1 MKKFTLLLSLM
12 AIAGMTAQESG
23 TQAAS
28 KAKTKTVS
36 DYNKWSID
44 VGAGM
49 NKPVRPMQP
58 SFYSKSPEFLSV
70 HAGVRYMMNEKFGL
84 QANASYNEFQSA
96 GSSDDFKSE
105 MWSYGLDG
113 VVNLGNV
120 LDFKSWT
127 NTFGMLAHA
136 GAKYGT
142 LKGIEPNKT
151 NSEDVVTLNIGL
163 QPQIRLGNRVALFL
177 DATLHGSITQDIGFD
192 GQNPPSSN
200 DNRGFKGSYFTTT
213 AGISI
218 YLGGNDKHAD
228 WAVTNVEKDE
238 LADLDQRISKIETDL
253 IDSDQD
259 GVPDYLDREPNT
271 PAGVMV
277 DSKGRAIDENQNGI
291 PDELEAALDRRY
303 ARAGD
308 VERAVENASK
318 GGSVYDL
325 LNNGYVNVYFKFDSA
340 QPEIYSLEAINYLAT
355 YMRENTNAKAELIG
369 YADSVGNAEY
379 NANLSE
385 RRAKTVYD
393 ILIATGVD
401 ADRLSYK
408 GGGEDDSV
416 DSGSAPARQLV
427 RRVTFKLK

>member
-1 MKKFTLLLSLM
+1 MKRITLLLSLL
-12 AIAGMTAQESG
+12 AVAGMTAQENETPS
-23 TQAAS
+23 AS
-28 KAKTKTVS
+28 KAEAKAIS

-44 VGAGM
+44 LGAGV
-49 NKPVRPMQP
+49 NKPLRPMRSGYYTKTP
-58 SFYSKSPEFLSV
+58 DFLNV
-70 HAGVRYMMNEKFGL
+70 HAGVRYMFNTKFGL
-84 QANASYNEFQSA
+84 QAHASYNEFSE
-96 GSSDDFKSE
+96 GGNSLPFKSE

-127 NTFGMLAHA
+127 NTIGLLAHGGVSYA
-136 GAKYGT
+136 T
-142 LKGIEPNKT
+142 LKGKEPVKSGTDKMLTVN
-151 NSEDVVTLNIGL
+151 VGL

-177 DATLHGSITQDIGFD
+177 DASLHGNMRQDLGFEGQSRGRNVRGFD
-192 GQNPPSSN
+192 G
-200 DNRGFKGSYFTTT
+200 YFMTTT

-218 YLGGNDKHAD
+218 YLGGKDRHAD
-228 WAVTNVEKDE
+228 WVSAGYDTENA
-238 LADLDQRISKIETDL
+238 LASLDQRVSKIETDL
-253 IDSDQD
+253 VDSDQD

-277 DSKGRAIDENQNGI
+277 DTKGRSIDVNQNGI

-303 ARAGD
+303 AKIDQSTHTEATSGTIR
-308 VERAVENASK
+308 
-318 GGSVYDL
+318 DL
-325 LNNGYVNVYFKFDSA
+325 INNGYVNVYFKFDSA

-355 YMRENTNAKAELIG
+355 YMKENTGAKAELIG
-369 YADSVGNAEY
+369 YADSVGNADY

-385 RRAKTVYD
+385 RRAKAVYD

-401 ADRLSYK
+401 QDRLTYK

-416 DSGSAPARQLV
+416 DSKSVPARQLV